1 MLMRRMIIGAAAVSV
16 MGMAVVMGCSSDGSP
31 SPFANPDPLLRKS
44 SAELAAD
51 AAKRSYESDSPR
63 GGVAPARAQYELMS
77 RRLDIVNLSDT
88 DWSDVEVWIN
98 KDFVVDVPK
107 MAKNDD
113 KKLDFEMFYDRDGH
127 HFRTEDGAN
136 PIKNV
141 EICHDGTM
149 YSVPA
154 TME

>member
-1 MLMRRMIIGAAAVSV
+1 MMMRRMIIGAAAVGMV
-16 MGMAVVMGCSSDGSP
+16 GMALAMGCSSDGAP
-31 SPFANPDPLLRKS
+31 SPFPNPDPLLRKS

-51 AAKRSYESDSPR
+51 AAKRTYESDSQR

-77 RRLDIVNLSDT
+77 RRLDIVNLSDN
-88 DWSDVEVWIN
+88 DWADVEVWIN
-98 KDFVVDVPK
+98 KDYVIDVPK

-127 HFRTEDGAN
+127 HFRTENGAN

-141 EICHDGTM
+141 EIYEDGKM